1 MNKMLFAAVVAVCA
15 AGCESMRPGPSEG
28 YLNKDDDVFG
38 RAETMEYTQKSRSVV
53 RIIEQMKTDIMLTPQ
68 YDAARKRALAAGRAR
83 PTVAVRPIENNTGDG
98 RSDSAATSQI
108 YRELVAQLRKSGLF
122 EMIDYA
128 RRSQMKK
135 TVIAA
140 VDDGEAP
147 SNLEA
152 IGNYTSADFIMTG
165 ELRREMTE
173 GRKGRAY
180 HHFLNLEMTDTS
192 TGTVFWNDTADPTFK
207 FGAR

>member
-83 PTVAVRPIENNTGDG
+83 PTVA
-98 RSDSAATSQI
+98 
-108 YRELVAQLRKSGLF
+108 SG
-122 EMIDYA
+122 
-128 RRSQMKK
+128 
-135 TVIAA
+135 
-140 VDDGEAP
+140 
-147 SNLEA
+147 
-152 IGNYTSADFIMTG
+152 ADRT
-165 ELRREMTE
+165 
-173 GRKGRAY
+173 
-180 HHFLNLEMTDTS
+180 TS
-192 TGTVFWNDTADPTFK
+192 TPTTPTSPPPWCMPE
-207 FGAR
+207 